1 MKDKK
6 TCRRRDGEKGM
17 KNERIFTNVPNA
29 NTLITAQ
36 GSCGRRNV
44 FLCDL
49 HYHDEV
55 ELLSITYGALDL
67 FVNGRRHPCREG
79 DLVFLSSRIP
89 HATFVTDKGCTYT
102 LVQFRPE
109 HYLEDS
115 QNAGKYFSRFVRNAV
130 EPFRIFENQ
139 ELSALVAKALAEYER
154 KEEAF
159 ALYIKGAIHAMIALL
174 CREGL
179 LSTKSG
185 VHSADIEKI
194 RPALL
199 YIEEHFAKDISLE
212 EISAVQNL
220 NPSYFCRIFKRA
232 SGSGFIDYLNFVRV
246 CKSEKL
252 LAAGT
257 KSILDVSYDVGFSS
271 VSYFNRIFKKYKNC
285 TPTEY
290 RKAQYENH

>member
-1 MKDKK
+1 
-6 TCRRRDGEKGM
+6 M
-17 KNERIFTNVPNA
+17 KNELIFANVPGSGI
-29 NTLITAQ
+29 LIDAQ

-49 HYHDEV
+49 HYHDEI
-55 ELLSITYGALDL
+55 EILSITYGEMEL
-67 FVNGRRHPCREG
+67 FVNGKLHPCRAG
-79 DLVFLSSRIP
+79 DLVFCSSRIP
-89 HATFVTDKGCTYT
+89 HATYVTDKGCTYT
-102 LVQFRPE
+102 LVQFRSE
-109 HYLEDS
+109 NYLEDG
-115 QNAGKYFSRFVRNAV
+115 NNTGKYFNRFVRDAV
-130 EPFRIFENQ
+130 LPFHIFRNE
-139 ELSALVAKALAEYER
+139 ELSLLIARALSEYSE
-154 KEEAF
+154 KKEAF
-159 ALYIKGAIHAMIALL
+159 DLYIKGAIHSMIALL

-179 LSTKSG
+179 LSTQNSAY
-185 VHSADIEKI
+185 SADIEKI
-194 RPALL
+194 RPALS
-199 YIEEHFAKDISLE
+199 YIEEHFASDITLE

-232 SGSGFIDYLNFVRV
+232 SGSGFIDYLNFVRI

-290 RKAQYENH
+290 RRAQYENH